1 MYLAGFLFLINFRKV
16 IIVPG
21 LIATISLRHTSSV
34 EETDSF
40 GQTFFLFGLFD
51 SKYFLLYD
59 SKHSFSFFNRFF
71 LLFTRIFLF
80 FTRIFLLFT
89 RIFLFF
95 TRVFLFFARVFF
107 KTIFFLISRT
117 IFLIFF
123 TLIFLFIFWL
133 FSIFWTFTSVKSNFH
148 LVFIS

>member
-59 SKHSFSFFNRFF
+59 SKHSFSFLIDSFSSSQESFSSSQESFFSSQESFFSLQESFSKLYFF
-71 LLFTRIFLF
+71 LFPEQSFL
-80 FTRIFLLFT
+80 
-89 RIFLFF
+89 
-95 TRVFLFFARVFF
+95 
-107 KTIFFLISRT
+107 S
-117 IFLIFF
+117 
-123 TLIFLFIFWL
+123 
-133 FSIFWTFTSVKSNFH
+133 SSH
-148 LVFIS
+148 